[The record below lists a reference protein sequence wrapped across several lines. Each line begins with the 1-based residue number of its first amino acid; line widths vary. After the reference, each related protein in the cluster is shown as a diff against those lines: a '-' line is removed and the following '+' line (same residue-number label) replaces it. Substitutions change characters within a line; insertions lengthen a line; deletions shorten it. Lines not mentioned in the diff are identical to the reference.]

1 MKTCRNIWSNLFVI
15 LGLAIFVAACGQS
28 GEDTETLPP
37 SPTNTATP
45 TAIVGDSNL
54 PTPTLIPNL
63 CDGLSGNIEMQVLVG
78 PSEVV
83 GLEPLAIETIPFT
96 VIPEGEAYLIE
107 GNGLIDYQDVL
118 EKEWGT
124 YTVEFDQEAALSGD
138 CQGGEHSGILNM
150 VVETSGEQL
159 VEVDA
164 EGYHG
169 EFPWAGSHT
178 FNLSFPIEEGSMA
191 EGEGWA
197 FVLHLSE

>member
-1 MKTCRNIWSNLFVI
+1 MKSYQNIRSNLFVI
-15 LGLAIFVAACGQS
+15 LGLVIFVAACSQS
-28 GEDTETLPP
+28 GDNTATLPP
-37 SPTNTATP
+37 APTNTATP

-54 PTPTLIPNL
+54 PTPTPTPNL
-63 CDGLSGNIEMQVLVG
+63 CDGLGGDIEMQVLVG

-83 GLEPLAIETIPFT
+83 GLEPLAIGTIPFT
-96 VIPEGEAYLIE
+96 VVPEGDAYLIE
-107 GNGLIDYQDVL
+107 GGGSIDYQDVL

-124 YTVEFDQEAALSGD
+124 YTVEFDQEAVLSGD
-138 CQGGEHSGILNM
+138 CQGGEQNGILNM

-159 VEVDA
+159 VEVEA
-164 EGYHG
+164 EGYQG

-197 FVLHLSE
+197 FVLHLDG